1 MTMKLHLYIN
11 HLHSNKLNR
20 TIGIS
25 KLLLRNSS
33 SSKREEGMLEDMFHL
48 EDKEFVLVE
57 IERIAVCII
66 VIMMLLYRALH

>member
-1 MTMKLHLYIN
+1 MKLHLYIN
-11 HLHSNKLNR
+11 HLHNNKLNR

-66 VIMMLLYRALH
+66 VIMMLLR